1 MGEDRGNRL
10 KRNNICRNPD
20 NSGKPE
26 AKSILNRWKIG
37 CRITPELIEK
47 TKEAMRFLEEIE
59 NAAETDRN
67 YTNARYQGKES
78 REKMRVAELMRAG
91 SMLHAVFVTKSLI
104 LKAFEQDDPDNLE
117 LAVTVAQ
124 IMKDHILERGFFRL
138 FPPNPQASSSPI
150 KKIEPDPNTAEGW
163 AMGLRQRIERTY
175 RFFVYEPLM
184 KPCEAMGILL
194 CPFEQLVDGTPIPP
208 TLNISKA

>member
-78 REKMRVAELMRAG
+78 REMMRDAELMRSE
-91 SMLHAVFVTKSLI
+91 SMLHALDVTRSLI
-104 LKAFEQDDPDNLE
+104 LKAFEQDDPQVLN
-117 LAVTVAQ
+117 LAVSAAWV
-124 IMKDHILERGFFRL
+124 MKDHILERGFFRL
-138 FPPNPQASSSPI
+138 DEPKTPVAFSPI
-150 KKIEPDPNTAEGW
+150 RKIEQDPETKEGW
-163 AMGLRQRIERTY
+163 AKGLRQRIEKTY
-175 RFFVYEPLM
+175 RFFIYEPLS
-184 KPCEAMGILL
+184 KPCKDMGILL
-194 CPFEQLVDGTPIPP
+194 CPFEQFGEGTPMPP
-208 TLNISKA
+208 VLTISNA